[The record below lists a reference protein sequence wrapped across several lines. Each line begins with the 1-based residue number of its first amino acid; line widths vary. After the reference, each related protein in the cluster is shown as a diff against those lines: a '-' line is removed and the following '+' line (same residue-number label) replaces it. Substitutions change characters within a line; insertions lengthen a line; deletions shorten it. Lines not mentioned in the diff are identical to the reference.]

1 MSFEKLLQ
9 TEKHILSQGSV
20 YELLRRSPEVAFD
33 ENIFHASLIYDETS
47 AEVLD
52 RVFRSYIDT
61 AVTSALSISI
71 STATW
76 RANEERIRASDFS
89 NRAVNED
96 NVRFLKDIR
105 DSYSNS
111 GISIIIQGDIGPGGD
126 AYKPEEALDFNSAQA
141 FHAYQIE
148 ALASSGAD
156 YLQASTLPALSEALG
171 IALVMARTGLP
182 YTISFV
188 VDESGCLLDG
198 TKLSE
203 AIFRIDGEVGDNQAR
218 YSINCVHPTI
228 LHRALDKNP
237 EVKGRITCFAG
248 NTSDLAADEL
258 DGLEELQTQ
267 EPNAFALANKQLL
280 EAHNIQIVGACC
292 GSGPEHI
299 QKISEILNN
308 LRNLS
313 K

>member
-1 MSFEKLLQ
+1 MNFEKLLQ
-9 TEKHILSQGSV
+9 REKYILSQGSV
-20 YELLRRSPEVAFD
+20 YELLRRSPEVTFD
-33 ENIFHASLIYDETS
+33 KNIYHASLIYDEAS
-47 AEVLD
+47 AKVME

-61 AVTSALSISI
+61 AVASSLSISI

-76 RANEERIRASDFS
+76 RASRERVQTSDFS

-96 NVRFLKDIR
+96 NVRFLRDIR

-111 GISIIIQGDIGPGGD
+111 GISIMIEGDIGPGGD
-126 AYKPEEALDFNSAQA
+126 AYKPGEALDINSAQG
-141 FHAYQIE
+141 FHKYQIE
-148 ALASSGAD
+148 ALAASGVD

-182 YTISFV
+182 YMISFV

-203 AIFRIDGEVGDNQAR
+203 AIFRIDNEVGDSQAR

-237 EVKGRITCFAG
+237 EVKGRITSFAG
-248 NTSDLAADEL
+248 NTSDLTTDEL
-258 DGLEELQTQ
+258 DGLQVLQTQ
-267 EPNAFALANKQLL
+267 EPNDFALANKQLL
-280 EAHNIQIVGACC
+280 EAHHIQIVGACC

-299 QKISEILNN
+299 QKLSDVLNG
-308 LRNLS
+308 LKS
-313 K
+313 